1 MASEKCILIGLLIFF
16 TAFTLIGICI
26 IAGLLVLANSDP
38 NQTGSANATSEKTT
52 IATLKSSIQVTSTF
66 DNMKSSTTSFT
77 TQATPNATTRVEL
90 LTKSDI
96 STIKPNDTKG
106 TFDMK
111 LSTTSFTTQANPNA
125 TSVELLTKTTAIW
138 DTQSTDITTSAIF
151 LIKQNTTK
159 NPISTTIS
167 SKSIETGIIYTA
179 LDCMYIVCI
188 FINKNTADYK
198 AGRLKVFFTSASQ
211 SVKL

>member
-26 IAGLLVLANSDP
+26 IAGLLVLANPDP

-52 IATLKSSIQVTSTF
+52 MATLKSSIQVTSTF
-66 DNMKSSTTSFT
+66 DNMKSSTTSLT
-77 TQATPNATTRVEL
+77 TQANPNATSVEL

-106 TFDMK
+106 TIDMK

-125 TSVELLTKTTAIW
+125 TSVELLTKTTTIW
-138 DTQSTDITTSAIF
+138 DTQSTDITTTAIF

-198 AGRLKVFFTSASQ
+198 AGRLKGFFTSASQ